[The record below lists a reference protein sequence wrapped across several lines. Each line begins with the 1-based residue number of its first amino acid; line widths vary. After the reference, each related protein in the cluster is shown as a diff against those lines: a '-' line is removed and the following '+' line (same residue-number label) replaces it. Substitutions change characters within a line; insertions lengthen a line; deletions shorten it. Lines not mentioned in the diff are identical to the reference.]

1 MGAHFP
7 ARAPRAADVATL
19 TLALSVDTGEWE
31 GSVAERRVVV
41 NHGQCD
47 VPGVET
53 PHGCTALSQSKTRG
67 SIDRRRTAAGTPL
80 SVLCAAAVCSDR
92 GAEKTSGVWGVQPPP
107 KKKKFFGLP
116 PCCLFCLVQSLSLYT
131 LRYTL
136 CGKVY
141 IGQTGRCI
149 NDRLREHAL
158 SIKN

>member
-107 KKKKFFGLP
+107 KKKNFSGCRRAACFAWYSLCHFTLYDIHFVVKCISAKPADALMTASENM
-116 PCCLFCLVQSLSLYT
+116 PC
-131 LRYTL
+131 R
-136 CGKVY
+136 
-141 IGQTGRCI
+141 
-149 NDRLREHAL
+149 
-158 SIKN
+158 